1 MRRAD
6 LILGV
11 VVTVVGAYALQM
23 ALHLAMFATSGTPGP
38 GFFPRLISGLLTG
51 LGVLLAVT
59 SLRPRRAAE
68 RPAGEQT
75 AAEPT
80 PDPAGAGANA
90 RRVGRTGLVWLLLAL
105 AVPLLTAIG
114 FVPAAALFV
123 FVLLF
128 TVERRRNWRAVV
140 VALAIPLATSFV
152 FTVLLSVQLP
162 QGALSQLPL
171 GI

>member
-11 VVTVVGAYALQM
+11 VVTAVGAYALQM
-23 ALHLAMFATSGTPGP
+23 ALGLAMFAQSGTPGP
-38 GFFPRLISGLLTG
+38 GFFPRLITGLLTA

-59 SLRPRRAAE
+59 SLLPRRKPATQRADQAVADQGDAE
-68 RPAGEQT
+68 ASDSGSPRI
-75 AAEPT
+75 
-80 PDPAGAGANA
+80 
-90 RRVGRTGLVWLLLAL
+90 RRTGAVWLLLAVA
-105 AVPLLTAIG
+105 AVLLPVLG

-123 FVLLF
+123 LVLLF

-140 VALAIPLATSFV
+140 TAVAIPLAASFV
-152 FTVLLSVQLP
+152 FTDLLSVQLP
-162 QGALSQLPL
+162 QGALSHLPL